1 MAAPPNFEE
10 GQSTYRPPRF
20 NGQYYGWWKTRMHDF
35 IMAED
40 SELWDVICDG
50 PYVPTKKVGEPAVM
64 VPKTRKEYNDADRKA
79 VEKNFRAKKILV
91 CDIGPDE
98 YNRIS
103 ACQSAKEIWE
113 ALQMA
118 HEGTTQV
125 KQSKIDMLTT
135 EYELFKMK
143 DDKSIQDMH
152 TRFTSIIN
160 ELHSLGEIIPRN
172 KLVRKV
178 LSVLPS
184 SWESKVNAITEA
196 KDLQTLTMDELEKN
210 PVLKAENNDSSEE
223 DSDMAY
229 LTRRFQKMVRRN
241 GGIPKRGSSSKPKN
255 YDLYHKCGKPEH
267 FIKDCPLLKQEH
279 FKHNSDK
286 VAKRNPVPDK
296 CFKRK
301 NEADNIVK
309 QALAAWGDSSSESEE
324 ENDAGD
330 SSMLAVKSEANE
342 YDSIFALMAQ
352 SDDDEDDDNDED
364 ALTIKLGDAEQTRD
378 DLVVCVVDLKETI
391 ENLKNEKEV
400 LTEKIASVE
409 HERDDLMVVVV
420 DLKET
425 TENLSKEKNALVEK
439 VAITEQERDDLL
451 VVIADLDLCAEL
463 EKNRQLQAELEKV
476 QNDLE
481 KSLKWT
487 RSSYAITAMYFNNC
501 GNRQRIGFQREKVPY
516 NPHRK
521 NNGHFKENCQARVQS
536 VQKNKVF
543 AEKGTMRGSS
553 QQWIM
558 DSGCSKHMT
567 GNTMDFL
574 SLKALQGGNVSFVNG
589 KKGLLSVSQICD
601 KGNKMQFLSK
611 ICTVTNLVTGE
622 VKART
627 CKLLSSEQVDIEGP
641 SLWLAKFKE
650 HKVCDACAIGNHVK
664 SSFKPKNNFFRTKD
678 ETFEVFVAFLKK
690 IQVKMESKVGYII
703 SDHGTEFDNAKFDE
717 FCSENGITH
726 NFSAPR
732 TPQQLA

>member
-91 CDIGPDE
+91 CGIGPDE

-196 KDLQTLTMDELEKN
+196 KDLQTLTMDELTYEMKRKKDSERREPKKEKN

-241 GGIPKRGSSSKPKN
+241 G
-255 YDLYHKCGKPEH
+255 
-267 FIKDCPLLKQEH
+267 
-279 FKHNSDK
+279 
-286 VAKRNPVPDK
+286 
-296 CFKRK
+296 
-301 NEADNIVK
+301 
-309 QALAAWGDSSSESEE
+309 
-324 ENDAGD
+324 GD

-574 SLKALQGGNVSFVNG
+574 SLKALQGGN
-589 KKGLLSVSQICD
+589 
-601 KGNKMQFLSK
+601 GNKMQFLSK